1 MRSKYLQVLL
11 IGLVAAALALLASAR
26 RWLDPLEFGTWS
38 WRVHQFAQP
47 SPSTPKISII
57 LLDQA
62 SLDWGATESG
72 WSWPWPRSVYGALLD
87 FVQRG
92 QPRAVAFDVLFT
104 EFSSY
109 EVADDEALG
118 AAIARAQPFVGA
130 TYLGREAR
138 QTMVWP
144 EVLQRPRPWLDGLE
158 AWLNAERAEK
168 LVEPGAAF
176 PVFYISTNATLL
188 ANVNDGPDRDGV
200 FRRATLFRVFDGEA
214 VPSLGLATFRAAHPE
229 VPLALEP
236 GRLRVGARVLP
247 VDDQGRIT
255 LRFRGGI
262 DTYPVYNAASVIQSE
277 MRLQSGETPA
287 LSPDI
292 FKDHYVFF
300 GFSAPGLKDLRPT
313 PVAGNYPGVGIHV
326 TMLDNLLEAD
336 ALRDPPGW
344 LVGLATLLL
353 AWVGAAGTLYSRKA
367 WQSVVAF
374 LVVLAIPVALG
385 FVGYALGAWWPMA
398 SGLTG
403 AGLAL
408 VCGVIVSYATEG
420 RQKRFIKSAFKQ
432 YLGETVID
440 EIIADPSRLKLG
452 GEKKELTMFFSDLE
466 KFSSFSEKLDPPQLI
481 ELLNIYLSDVGRVLM
496 EEGAYLDK
504 FIGDAIVAFWNAPV
518 PQADHAL
525 RAVRA
530 ALRCQRLLAGKQ
542 AEYVERAAGMPVR
555 MRIGLNTGQVVVG
568 NMGSADRFNYT
579 MLGDA
584 ANLAS
589 RLEGAN
595 KAFGTYLMVSETT
608 WSQLGGAV
616 PGRELA
622 RIRVVGRKN
631 PVLVY
636 EPLALP
642 GEPAPTWLPTYEKG
656 LACVRERQ
664 WSAAAE
670 LFATLSGDAA
680 ASVYAKRCRALAEGI
695 EADWDGVWNL
705 TEK

>member
-1 MRSKYLQVLL
+1 MRNKALQVLL
-11 IGLVAAALALLASAR
+11 IGGLATAVALLAAR
-26 RWLDPLEFGTWS
+26 WHGLDSLEYSTWS
-38 WRVHQFAQP
+38 WRVHQFAKP

-62 SLDWGATESG
+62 SLDWGAAENG
-72 WSWPWPRSVYGALLD
+72 WPWPWPRAVYGALLD

-92 QPRAVAFDVLFT
+92 YPRAVAFDVLYT
-104 EFSSY
+104 EPSAF
-109 EVADDEALG
+109 EVADDEEFA
-118 AAIARAQPFVGA
+118 AAIARTQPFVGA
-130 TYLGREAR
+130 VFLGRQAK
-138 QTMVWP
+138 QATTWP
-144 EVLQRPRPWLDGLE
+144 EGFPRPGDWLPGI
-158 AWLNAERAEK
+158 APWLNDTRGAD
-168 LVEPGAAF
+168 LIEPGAAF
-176 PVFYISTNATLL
+176 PVPVLATNVTLL
-188 ANVNDGPDRDGV
+188 ANVNDQPDRDGV
-200 FRRATLFRVFDGEA
+200 FRRATLFRLFDGQV
-214 VPSLGLATFRAAHPE
+214 VPSLGLAAFRAAYPDTGMAIE
-229 VPLALEP
+229 E
-236 GRLRVGARVLP
+236 GRLRIGERFVP
-247 VDDQGRIT
+247 IDDRGRIT

-262 DTYPVYNAASVIQSE
+262 GTYPIYSAAAVIQSE
-277 MRLQSGETPA
+277 LRLKNGETPV
-287 LSPDI
+287 LSPDV
-292 FKDHYVFF
+292 FRDSYVFF

-313 PVAGNYPGVGIHV
+313 PVAGDYPGVGIHV
-326 TMLDNLLEAD
+326 TMLDNLLELD
-336 ALRDPPGW
+336 ALRDPPASW
-344 LVGLATLLL
+344 VRLVTLLL
-353 AWVGAAGTLYSRKA
+353 GLLGAAGTIYSRKA

-374 LVVLAIPVALG
+374 VVVLAVPVGLG
-385 FVGYALGAWWPMA
+385 FATYVLGAWWPMA
-398 SGLTG
+398 VGLTG

-408 VCGVIVSYATEG
+408 VSGVLVSYATEG

-440 EIIADPSRLKLG
+440 EIIADPRRLKLG

-481 ELLNIYLSDVGRVLM
+481 DLLNVYLSDVGRVLM
-496 EEGAYLDK
+496 EEGAYVDK

-530 ALRCQRLLAGKQ
+530 AVRCQRLLKEKQ
-542 AEYVERAAGMPVR
+542 AEYSPRAAGMPVR
-555 MRIGLNTGQVVVG
+555 MRIGLNTGEVVVG

-595 KAFGTYLMVSETT
+595 KAFGTFLMVAEST
-608 WSQLGGAV
+608 WVKLGDAV

-631 PVLVY
+631 PVRVF
-636 EPLALP
+636 EPLGLP
-642 GEPAPTWLPTYEKG
+642 GEPAPAWLPIYEKA
-656 LACVRERQ
+656 LALVQDRQ
-664 WSAAAE
+664 WAEAAAQ
-670 LFATLSGDAA
+670 FSSVTDDAA
-680 ASVYAKRCRALAEGI
+680 SAIYAKRCRGLAEGR